1 MHKTSETTLEQT
13 VLEWFASLG
22 WQTAFGPDISPEGPA
37 CERGRYDQVVLPGR
51 LQATL
56 ENINPNIPPDAICEA
71 LRKITRTESPSLISR
86 WWRIE
91 RTGILTTKAFIAD
104 QTPYHEDP

>member
-1 MHKTSETTLEQT
+1 MIEGLKDKHHKGIITILF
-13 VLEWFASLG
+13 L
-22 WQTAFGPDISPEGPA
+22 
-37 CERGRYDQVVLPGR
+37 
-51 LQATL
+51 
-56 ENINPNIPPDAICEA
+56 PDALCEA

-91 RTGILTTKAFIAD
+91 RTGILTTKVFIAD